1 MPRERVTETPLEV
14 MYSQVFGL
22 DLTEEQ
28 ILEAGRRPKP
38 KQADVFFGPIA
49 RKWHKEHPLKPVTDD
64 DSHLLG
70 C

>member
-1 MPRERVTETPLEV
+1 MARERIQETPLKV

-28 ILEAGRRPKP
+28 ILEGARKPKP
-38 KQADVFFGPIA
+38 KQADILFGPIA
-49 RKWHKEHPLKPVTDD
+49 RQWHKDHPPKPATDD
-64 DSHLLG
+64 DSNLLG